1 MKAEDAEVLRI
12 HIENLRDRVAL
23 LEKIVSSLATKDDVN
38 DIAESVQIVVQFIQS
53 SSGLYKFVLWLGA
66 LSAAL
71 SAIAF
76 GIKELIK
83 GHITLLSQTVYRLPA
98 R

>member
-83 GHITLLSQTVYRLPA
+83 GHIT
-98 R
+98 